1 MENPE
6 RLVRSSRK
14 EQINISQFGAHLLKN
29 FIAFRILGGKQILK
43 RSLLKEK
50 YESYLKEIEINPDRI
65 ESYLL
70 DSLWKKLQNSVKN
83 EGRNLV
89 SQKFQPYIPPTVQTP
104 PAFQAPPFVPNPP
117 K

>member
-6 RLVRSSRK
+6 RLFRSRGK
-14 EQINISQFGAHLLKN
+14 EKLNISQVGASSSQELHRIWDFWQETKLERCFLKS
-29 FIAFRILGGKQILK
+29 K
-43 RSLLKEK
+43 SESDLKETK
-50 YESYLKEIEINPDRI
+50 INPSRI

-70 DSLWKKLQNSVKN
+70 DSLWKKIQNSVKN

-89 SQKFQPYIPPTVQTP
+89 SQNFQPYIPPTVQNP

-117 K
+117 R